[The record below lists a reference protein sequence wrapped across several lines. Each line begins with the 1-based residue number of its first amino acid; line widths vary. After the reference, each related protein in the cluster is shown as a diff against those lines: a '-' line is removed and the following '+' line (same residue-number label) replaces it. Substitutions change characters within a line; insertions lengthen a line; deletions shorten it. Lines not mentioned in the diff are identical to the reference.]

1 MTTLTVDAII
11 SMCAAIAIFIGV
23 FCLGYSL
30 GKSSI
35 KTFLLF
41 TENMNDED
49 RAAYTKDYNKAIYRM
64 FSIGIIHILGS
75 ITLML
80 IMYLF

>member
-1 MTTLTVDAII
+1 MANLTVDAII
-11 SMCAAIAIFIGV
+11 SMCAAVAIFIGV

-35 KTFLLF
+35 KIFLLF
-41 TENMNDED
+41 TKNMNDED
-49 RAAYTKDYNKAIYRM
+49 RASYTRDYNKTIYRM

-75 ITLML
+75 IVLML

>member
-1 MTTLTVDAII
+1 MANLTVDAII
-11 SMCAAIAIFIGV
+11 SMCAAVAIFIGV

-41 TENMNDED
+41 TKNMNDED
-49 RAAYTKDYNKAIYRM
+49 CAAYTKDYNKTTYRM

>member
-1 MTTLTVDAII
+1 MANLTVDAII
-11 SMCAAIAIFIGV
+11 SMCAAVAIFIGV

-35 KTFLLF
+35 KTFLFF
-41 TENMNDED
+41 TKNMNDED
-49 RAAYTKDYNKAIYRM
+49 RASYTRDYNKTTYRM

-75 ITLML
+75 IILML

>member
-41 TENMNDED
+41 TKNLNDED
-49 RAAYTKDYNKAIYRM
+49 RAVYTKDYNKSTYRM

>member
-1 MTTLTVDAII
+1 MTTLTVDTII

-41 TENMNDED
+41 TKSMNDED
-49 RAAYTKDYNKAIYRM
+49 LASYTKEYNKSTYRM
-64 FSIGIIHILGS
+64 FSIGIIHTLGS
-75 ITLML
+75 IALML

>member
-1 MTTLTVDAII
+1 MANLTVDAII
-11 SMCAAIAIFIGV
+11 SMCVAIAIFIGV
-23 FCLGYSL
+23 FCLGYSF

-35 KTFLLF
+35 RTFILF
-41 TENMNDED
+41 TKNMNDED
-49 RAAYTKDYNKAIYRM
+49 RAVYTRDYNKTTYRM

>member
-41 TENMNDED
+41 TKSMNDED
-49 RAAYTKDYNKAIYRM
+49 RAAYTKDYNKSTYRM

>member
-1 MTTLTVDAII
+1 MANLTVDAII
-11 SMCAAIAIFIGV
+11 SMCAAVAIFIGV

-41 TENMNDED
+41 TKNMNDGD
-49 RAAYTKDYNKAIYRM
+49 RAAYTKDYNKTTYRM

>member
-1 MTTLTVDAII
+1 MANLTVDAII
-11 SMCAAIAIFIGV
+11 SMCAAVAIFIGV

-41 TENMNDED
+41 TKNMNDED
-49 RAAYTKDYNKAIYRM
+49 RAAYTKDYNKTTYRL

>member
-1 MTTLTVDAII
+1 MANLTVDAII
-11 SMCAAIAIFIGV
+11 SMCAAVAILIGV

-41 TENMNDED
+41 TKNMNDED
-49 RAAYTKDYNKAIYRM
+49 RAAYTKDYNKTTYRM